1 MDALLLPLVLCFF
14 RVASFVTFLPPFGGQ
29 HVPNTVK
36 VGLATALTIFWAPN
50 VAFTNWTT
58 ADLSA
63 ATEMDVEP
71 ANPELQ
77 FSADPS
83 AMRPWV
89 LWAWL
94 GAREI
99 LLGASLGW
107 VLGMVLIPFRIAGSW
122 LGELMGISI
131 ASITSGAD
139 STSGNVLAVLLEALG
154 VLLLFSMSIHHG
166 FLLVFDRCWDTFK
179 VGGIWKGEATDE
191 MIHLLTGL
199 SERGLVLAAPISLFM
214 TVATVVLLFA
224 MKQAPQFNLFTFGM
238 PFRLL
243 AGLGSIVLFF
253 PDLLSAMTIHLQ
265 TFLDLAGSSS

>member
-1 MDALLLPLVLCFF
+1 MDAILLPVVLCFF

-29 HVPNTVK
+29 HVPSTVK

-50 VAFTNWTT
+50 IAFSDWVTT
-58 ADLSA
+58 TPSA
-63 ATEMDVEP
+63 AMEMNVEP
-71 ANPELQ
+71 SNPDLQ
-77 FSADPS
+77 VSADPN
-83 AMRPWV
+83 AMRPWI

-107 VLGMVLIPFRIAGSW
+107 MLGTILIPFRVAGSW

-139 STSGNVLAVLLEALG
+139 SSSGNVLAVLLEAFG
-154 VLLLFSMSIHHG
+154 VLMLFSLSIHHG
-166 FLLVFDRCWDTFK
+166 FLLVFDRCWDTYK
-179 VGGIWKGEATDE
+179 VGGVWSGETADL
-191 MIHLLTGL
+191 MIGLLTGL
-199 SERGLVLAAPISLFM
+199 SEKGLVLALPMALFM
-214 TVATVVLLFA
+214 TVSTVVLLFA

-243 AGLGSIVLFF
+243 AGLGSIILFF
-253 PDLLSAMTIHLQ
+253 PDLMSAMTNHLQ
-265 TFLDLAGSSS
+265 TFLDIAGA

>member
-1 MDALLLPLVLCFF
+1 MDAILLPVILCFF

-36 VGLATALTIFWAPN
+36 VGLATALTLFWAPN
-50 VAFTNWTT
+50 IAFSEWVT
-58 ADLSA
+58 AAPSA
-63 ATEMDVEP
+63 ASEMNVEP
-71 ANPELQ
+71 SNPDLQ
-77 FSADPS
+77 SSADPS
-83 AMRPWV
+83 AMRPWI

-99 LLGASLGW
+99 LFGASLGW
-107 VLGMVLIPFRIAGSW
+107 LLGMVLIPFRVAGSW

-139 STSGNVLAVLLEALG
+139 STSGNVLAVLLEAIG
-154 VLLLFSMSIHHG
+154 VLLLFSLSIHHG

-179 VGGIWKGEATDE
+179 VGGLWTKETTPD
-191 MIHLLTGL
+191 MINLLTGL
-199 SERGLVLAAPISLFM
+199 PEKGLVMAAPIALFM
-214 TVATVVLLFA
+214 TVSTVVLLFA

-243 AGLGSIVLFF
+243 AGLGSIILFF
-253 PDLLSAMTIHLQ
+253 PDLMSAMTVHLQ
-265 TFLDLAGSSS
+265 TFLNMSG